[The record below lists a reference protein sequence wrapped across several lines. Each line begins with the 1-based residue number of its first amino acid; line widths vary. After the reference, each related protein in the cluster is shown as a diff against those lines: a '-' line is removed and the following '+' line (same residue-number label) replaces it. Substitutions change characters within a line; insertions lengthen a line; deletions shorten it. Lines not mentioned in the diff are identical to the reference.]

1 MQTNIMLFQGVRRS
15 KVSISNHANDVLYPL
30 LLSAAHEQ
38 KQEFSSHFLCC
49 GKTFSC
55 ARVECWS
62 ETGYTDFTHVLK
74 NLNRKA
80 IS

>member
-1 MQTNIMLFQGVRRS
+1 MQTNIMLFQGVRGN
-15 KVSISNHANDVLYPL
+15 KMSISNHATDGLYLL

-38 KQEFSSHFLCC
+38 KQGFSYQPLWYGEIFPC
-49 GKTFSC
+49 
-55 ARVECWS
+55 VECWS
-62 ETGYTDFTHVLK
+62 ETGYTNFTHVLK